1 LNELRVALRASGR
14 CSCHSKHH
22 SKSRWLITDFGFSTI
37 NLNSDAFIVSK
48 EGRGTPAYRA
58 PELIRSDGMTY
69 SQRSDSWSVGCIL
82 FKVATTNN
90 RSAFLNDFGV
100 TEFALDPKKKVPHL
114 AAVDN
119 IHLLQPTRCPVT
131 GKTIPLWQQ
140 INDILDTCFTR
151 EPEQRAKV
159 ADLMTRFESM
169 WLNLP

>member
-1 LNELRVALRASGR
+1 
-14 CSCHSKHH
+14 
-22 SKSRWLITDFGFSTI
+22 
-37 NLNSDAFIVSK
+37 
-48 EGRGTPAYRA
+48 
-58 PELIRSDGMTY
+58 MTY

>member
-1 LNELRVALRASGR
+1 MNELRVALRASGR

-37 NLNSDAFIVSK
+37 NLNSDAFVVSK

-90 RSAFLNDFGV
+90 RSAFLNDLGV

-114 AAVDN
+114 AAGDN
-119 IHLLQPTRCPVT
+119 IHLLQATRCPVT